1 MLFETLAA
9 TGKARLDSYYRIA
22 FACSIMRPT
31 LPFLIIRPTMNIAVR
46 ILFAGP
52 ALVGLFLTGC
62 LAPIAMHQ
70 AVLSYDETVTQV
82 SSEQLLLNIVRARYN
97 RPVHFT
103 TVSSV
108 AATFDFRMTAG
119 IRPPEG
125 DARGLVAPI
134 FSTTVAENPTITII
148 PMDGAEFEQRLLT
161 PLEEERF
168 LSILELG
175 SDLGMA
181 LRMMGAAMRMETAAG
196 LVILENEPGTPVEYE
211 GFRCRCLHLSV
222 LHRNHQL
229 FIEPVMVEKV
239 WEGILAQGPTPDDV
253 LQAMDKGHRWYK
265 TGDHQ
270 YALSK
275 SRLLLSNYDASRRFE
290 RRGDLVKDLQD
301 WPPNEILVDIR
312 PDHPGGAFSFQGR
325 ITLRSFNSILQFL
338 ARGISDRPEYAVE
351 QDPRTGFV
359 EVNPAQ
365 TLQILETGTVPPDAA
380 LSVKYHDRFYSVEE
394 ARFAKGEGANW
405 NLKAFNMLYQ
415 LYQMT
420 KKPVSAPVPGIA
432 IAK

>member
-9 TGKARLDSYYRIA
+9 TGKARLDSYYRID

-31 LPFLIIRPTMNIAVR
+31 LPFVITRTTMNFAVR
-46 ILFAGP
+46 ILCAGP
-52 ALVGLFLTGC
+52 VLVGLFLTGC
-62 LAPIAMHQ
+62 LSPIALHQ

-134 FSTTVAENPTITII
+134 FSTTVAENPTITIV

-181 LRMMGAAMRMETAAG
+181 LRMMGSAMRMETETG
-196 LVILENEPGTPVEYE
+196 LVVLENEPGTPAEYE
-211 GFRCRCLHLSV
+211 EYRRRCLHLSV

-229 FIEPVMVEKV
+229 FIEPVMVGKL
-239 WEGILAQGPTPDDV
+239 WEGSMERGPTPEDI
-253 LQAMDKGHRWYK
+253 LQALEKGHRWYK
-265 TGDHQ
+265 TGDHR

-275 SRLLLSNYDASRRFE
+275 SRLLLSNYDATRRSE
-290 RRGDLVKDLQD
+290 RRGDFVQDLQD

-312 PDHPGGAFSFQGR
+312 PDYPCGEFPIHGR
-325 ITLRSFNSILQFL
+325 ISLRSFNSILQFL
-338 ARGISDRPEYAVE
+338 ARGISDRPEYAVQ
-351 QDPRTGFV
+351 QDPRTGPV

-380 LSVKYHDRFYSVEE
+380 LFVKYHDSFYSVEE
-394 ARFAKGEGANW
+394 ARYARGEGANW

>member
-1 MLFETLAA
+1 MQPSIRLLLSLPVAGLLLLA
-9 TGKARLDSYYRIA
+9 
-22 FACSIMRPT
+22 
-31 LPFLIIRPTMNIAVR
+31 
-46 ILFAGP
+46 
-52 ALVGLFLTGC
+52 GC
-62 LAPIAMHQ
+62 LSPIALHQ

-125 DARGLVAPI
+125 DARGLVGPM
-134 FSTTVAENPTITII
+134 FSTTVAENPTITIV

-161 PLEEERF
+161 PLEEDRF

-181 LRMMGAAMRMETAAG
+181 LRMMGAAMRLDTEAG
-196 LVILENEPGTPVEYE
+196 LVLLENEPGAPMEYE
-211 GFRCRCLHLSV
+211 EYRRRCLHLSA
-222 LHRNHQL
+222 LQRNHQL
-229 FIEPVMVEKV
+229 FIEPVMVEKI
-239 WEGILAQGPTPDDV
+239 WEGMMERGPTPEDV
-253 LQAMDKGHRWYK
+253 LQALDKGYRWFK
-265 TGDHQ
+265 TGDHR

-290 RRGDLVKDLQD
+290 RRSDLVKDLQD

-325 ITLRSFNSILQFL
+325 ISLRSFNSILQFL

-351 QDPRTGFV
+351 QDPRTGPV

-365 TLQILETGTVPPDAA
+365 TLQILETGTAPPEAA

-394 ARFAKGEGANW
+394 VPFARGEGANW

-420 KKPVSAPVPGIA
+420 KKPVSTPVPGIA